1 MRTGKTQMQ
10 IGMLAKSL
18 NEGQSVFIAGMK
30 EPKDYIDRLFKDFGI
45 VVITAPHY
53 IKPSESNR
61 FHLDGDKLTEYLP
74 TLTGYEFRK
83 II

>member
-1 MRTGKTQMQ
+1 MRVGKTQMQ

-30 EPKDYIDRLFKDFGI
+30 DPKDYIDRLARDFNI
-45 VVITAPHY
+45 IVITTPHY

-74 TLTGYEFRK
+74 ILTGYEFKTR
-83 II
+83 